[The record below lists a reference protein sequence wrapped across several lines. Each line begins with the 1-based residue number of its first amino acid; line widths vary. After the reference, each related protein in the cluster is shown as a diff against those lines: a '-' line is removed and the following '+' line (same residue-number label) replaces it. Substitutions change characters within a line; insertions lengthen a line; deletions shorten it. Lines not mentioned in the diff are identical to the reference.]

1 MWELCCCSTSTHT
14 LTAACS
20 TRCYSVCTFA
30 SVASCLSSPSHLA
43 SAAVGICYLT
53 LQIWG
58 CGVVCPFE
66 NYSQCYWPS
75 QSQLSKVPLL
85 LLSLP
90 QNMGGGGTGAVEY
103 ELLFSLEQPNSG
115 LLQASIISCYIMY
128 LTFSALSSRPPE
140 TSEDPDCQYSA

>member
-90 QNMGGGGTGAVEY
+90 QNMGGGGNRCGGVLTPVLPRATKLWPPTSLY
-103 ELLFSLEQPNSG
+103 HQLLYHVSDLLCTVQPSP
-115 LLQASIISCYIMY
+115 
-128 LTFSALSSRPPE
+128 R
-140 TSEDPDCQYSA
+140 DK